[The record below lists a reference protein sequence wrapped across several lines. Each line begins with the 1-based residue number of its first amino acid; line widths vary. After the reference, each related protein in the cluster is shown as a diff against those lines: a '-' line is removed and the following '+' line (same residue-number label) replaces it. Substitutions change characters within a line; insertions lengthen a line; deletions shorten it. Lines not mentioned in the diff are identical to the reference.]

1 MDHVFRASWLLK
13 TKSPCHKGGSLVQS
27 DWNVPN
33 VINEGRWDHLNGKKK
48 EGKKGRK
55 KQGQRI
61 SLPYPEQEQAGGWL
75 LCSPRAG
82 APPRALRN

>member
-1 MDHVFRASWLLK
+1 MDHVFRASCLLK
-13 TKSPCHKGGSLVQS
+13 TKSPCHKGDSLVQS

-33 VINEGRWDHLNGKKK
+33 IINEERLDHLNGQKK

-61 SLPYPEQEQAGGWL
+61 SPPYPEQEQAGGWL
-75 LCSPRAG
+75 LRSPEQG
-82 APPRALRN
+82 H